1 LLVAAMA
8 AKFILRAKQAA
19 GMDGISHHTSV
30 NLFGENLLLPV
41 LSWYAPLWFNSFFL
55 DYELPHVTNSVI
67 NTRVFTCIVGTNC
80 LATCTVGTKTQKST
94 QIEP

>member
-1 LLVAAMA
+1 ML
-8 AKFILRAKQAA
+8 
-19 GMDGISHHTSV
+19 H
-30 NLFGENLLLPV
+30 FGLIV
-41 LSWYAPLWFNSFFL
+41 FFL

>member
-1 LLVAAMA
+1 MTFASTHELMCLAWLLAGIASILLVAAMA

-41 LSWYAPLWFNSFFL
+41 LSWYAPLWFNM
-55 DYELPHVTNSVI
+55 V
-67 NTRVFTCIVGTNC
+67 
-80 LATCTVGTKTQKST
+80 
-94 QIEP
+94 